1 MRLGNKSGILASSAV
16 LFSVLLTSVGVA
28 QSPTHKSTA
37 ALPTVTTTKS
47 ATDGAVKLTLADRE
61 SKETDSTSQ
70 VSSSAKQPISS
81 SVSLNPSIDAWI
93 AVSGAL
99 ISAIMGAMLQSVFG
113 PLMQHRLEQRRKR
126 NEQEEAAKRA
136 AERDQVA
143 LAEREQTFK
152 DGVQAYRRKLLA
164 EIQNLKILDM
174 PSSLQLEDIYVQ
186 LRVREEEPLRYAKEE
201 EMAPLASGEPTQLL
215 RHSQIHLAERAEISL
230 SPEDALAS
238 FPRMVVLGD
247 PGAGKTTMLRYLALQ
262 MDQDATDK
270 LPYLPVY
277 LELGR
282 FVESGMD
289 DLLNFA
295 ASDWDRRYG
304 FPDALPYI
312 EQQLHEG
319 KSALLLDG
327 LDEVLVGATPDEA
340 QRAYKLVADEIN
352 RLDTRFSKAPIAVTC
367 RRAGWRGGLKGFQTL
382 EVLDFSWEQIQ
393 QLVNNWFKS
402 NPVKAK
408 GLRQALALNLR
419 MQTLAANPLI
429 LSLIAIVY
437 EEQLELPERRAELY
451 NRCGEVLLREWDAH
465 RGIKRFSQFTAD
477 RKRDLLKEVAW
488 HFHIDGRRYF
498 PEAELLH
505 LVASFLPTID
515 IPASES
521 KAILEEIAAQYG
533 LLKVQAHGWYGFLHL
548 TFQEYLAALAANEK
562 GAAGL
567 QEVVAHRSDSWWEEV
582 ILLLAGRIHDATPLL
597 LGLLGHSLGHSL
609 AHSIDQPLPLGE
621 LAAKDDLFH
630 SDLLLAARCLEGT
643 PIIRMRGLRDR
654 LLTEVK
660 NLLQSSFYKLD
671 WERTSRVLVEI
682 GGSGTRDELLAMLAD
697 NNIERWKRWRIGSA
711 FEELGDQSVAARL
724 LELLERVEL
733 DVLVRGCIV
742 SALAELKAT
751 FAVPKLLDTL
761 KADEDCGIQEK
772 IAEVLGSLGDKSVVP
787 ELMEMLNDQR
797 RDECVRSSIALS
809 LGRLGDK
816 SVAPVLLQMLLNKTT
831 APRMKLAIAQALT
844 DLGDKSLTGD
854 LLKQLQDETIDWQIR
869 WLLTEILESLQ
880 KTAITPLKEL
890 LKSPNLNQAV
900 RVGIAA
906 TLGTW
911 RVRDDIPAI
920 LRQAIEDQAV
930 PPNWCLGD
938 YVEIGYVWQR
948 ITRTLKSLGDDS
960 VVPVLVE
967 AFEQRGADHN
977 RHKLSSNWFDEIKG
991 IVAAASEYKPEA
1003 IARQVL
1009 AMLREQEWQSFQENL
1024 LESLPQLTT
1033 KSLVPELLETLAER
1047 EMYNVSDKRWMGIIQ
1062 AIAQVADDCKTV
1074 KALLQM
1080 MPAKPS
1086 SDEEKHLTQVIYAA
1100 LYSVSGRAGVRVS
1113 RDGKIESLV
1122 ADSQTTDVILNSASR
1137 LLLSTVPPMSSV
1149 T

>member
-1 MRLGNKSGILASSAV
+1 MKLGNKRGVVASSAI
-16 LFSVLLTSVGVA
+16 LFSVLLSGVGLA
-28 QSPTHKSTA
+28 QSPA
-37 ALPTVTTTKS
+37 
-47 ATDGAVKLTLADRE
+47 RE
-61 SKETDSTSQ
+61 STQHVPTSAARSRSAVGGVAKLASAVRDPKEIASASQ
-70 VSSSAKQPISS
+70 VSSLAKQPIGKA
-81 SVSLNPSIDAWI
+81 SVSLTPSIDAWI

-99 ISAIMGAMLQSVFG
+99 ISAIIGAMLQSVFG
-113 PLMQHRLEQRRKR
+113 PLVQHQLEQRRKR
-126 NEQEEAAKRA
+126 NEQEEAAKLA
-136 AERDQVA
+136 AERDKAA
-143 LAEREQTFK
+143 LAEQEQTFK
-152 DGVQAYRRKLLA
+152 DGVQAYRHKLLA

-174 PSSLQLEDIYVQ
+174 PTSLQLEDIYVQ

-201 EMAPLASGEPTQLL
+201 EMAPLASGEPTELL
-215 RHSQIHLAERAEISL
+215 RRSQINLAERAEISL

-262 MDQDATDK
+262 MDLDAAAQ
-270 LPYLPVY
+270 LSYLPVY
-277 LELGR
+277 VELGR

-295 ASDWDRRYG
+295 AADWDRRYG
-304 FPDALPYI
+304 FPNALPYI

-340 QRAYKLVADEIN
+340 QKAYKLVADEIN

-367 RRAGWRGGLKGFQTL
+367 RKAGWRGGLKGFQTL

-402 NPVKAK
+402 NPAKAK

-451 NRCGEVLLREWDAH
+451 NRCVEVLLREWDSH

-498 PEAELLH
+498 AEAELLH
-505 LVASFLPTID
+505 LVAGFLPTID
-515 IPASES
+515 IPPSES

-562 GAAGL
+562 GATGL

-582 ILLLAGRIHDATPLL
+582 ILLLAGRMHDATPLL
-597 LGLLGHSLGHSL
+597 LGLLGHS
-609 AHSIDQPLPLGE
+609 IDQPLPLG

-654 LLTEVK
+654 LLAEVK
-660 NLLQSSFYKLD
+660 NLLQTSLYKLD
-671 WERTSRVLVEI
+671 WERTARVLVEI
-682 GGSGTRDELLAMLAD
+682 GGRATKDELVAMLAD

-711 FEELGDQSVAARL
+711 FEELGDQSIAVRL
-724 LELLERVEL
+724 LELLETEAEL
-733 DVLVRGCIV
+733 DPLVRECIV

-751 FAVPKLLDTL
+751 FAVPKLLDIL
-761 KADEDCGIQEK
+761 KSDQDYGIQEK
-772 IAEVLGSLGDKSVVP
+772 IAEVLGSLSDKSVVP
-787 ELMEMLNDQR
+787 ELMDMLNDQK

-816 SVAPVLLQMLLNKTT
+816 SVAPVLLQMLLDKTT

-844 DLGDKSLTGD
+844 DLGDKSLASN

-869 WLLTEILESLQ
+869 WLLTEILESLE
-880 KTAITPLKEL
+880 KSAIAPLREM
-890 LKSPNLNQAV
+890 LKSPNINQAV

-911 RVRDDIPAI
+911 KVRDDIPDI
-920 LRQAIEDQAV
+920 LRQAIESQVV
-930 PPNWCLGD
+930 PPNWCLGN
-938 YVEIGYVWQR
+938 YAEIGYVWQR

-960 VVPVLVE
+960 VVPVLVK
-967 AFEQRGADHN
+967 AFEQRGSEQN
-977 RHKLSSNWFDEIKG
+977 RYVSSSNWFDEVKG
-991 IVAAASEYKPEA
+991 VIVAASEYKPEA

-1009 AMLREQEWQSFQENL
+1009 AMLREQEWQPFQDDFL
-1024 LESLPQLTT
+1024 DSLSQLTT
-1033 KSLVPELLETLAER
+1033 KSLVPELLGILAER
-1047 EMYNVSDKRWMGIIQ
+1047 KMYNVSHKRWMGIIQ
-1062 AIAQVADDCKTV
+1062 AIAQVADDRKTV

-1086 SDEEKHLTQVIYAA
+1086 SDEEKHLAQVIYAA
-1100 LYSVSGRAGVRVS
+1100 LYSVSRRAGVRVS

-1122 ADSQTTDVILNSASR
+1122 ADSQTVNVILNSAPT
-1137 LLLSTVPPMSSV
+1137 LLLSSTVAPKSV
-1149 T
+1149 K

>member
-1 MRLGNKSGILASSAV
+1 
-16 LFSVLLTSVGVA
+16 
-28 QSPTHKSTA
+28 
-37 ALPTVTTTKS
+37 
-47 ATDGAVKLTLADRE
+47 
-61 SKETDSTSQ
+61 
-70 VSSSAKQPISS
+70 
-81 SVSLNPSIDAWI
+81 
-93 AVSGAL
+93 
-99 ISAIMGAMLQSVFG
+99 
-113 PLMQHRLEQRRKR
+113 MQHQLEQKRKR
-126 NEQEEAAKRA
+126 NEQKEAAKQA
-136 AERDQVA
+136 AERDQAA
-143 LAEREQTFK
+143 LAERAQLFK
-152 DGVQAYRRKLLA
+152 DGVQAYRHKLLA

-201 EMAPLASGEPTQLL
+201 EMAPLALGEPTELL
-215 RHSQIHLAERAEISL
+215 RRSQLNLAERTEISL

-262 MDQDATDK
+262 MDQNATAQ

-295 ASDWDRRYG
+295 AADWDRRYG
-304 FPDALPYI
+304 FPNALPYI

-319 KSALLLDG
+319 KAALLLDG

-340 QRAYKLVADEIN
+340 QQAYKLIADEIN
-352 RLDTRFSKAPIAVTC
+352 RLDTRFSKAPIALTC
-367 RRAGWRGGLKGFQTL
+367 RKAGWRGGLKGFQTL

-393 QLVNNWFKS
+393 QLVDNWFKS
-402 NPVKAK
+402 NPAKAK
-408 GLRQALALNLR
+408 GLRQALTLNLR

-429 LSLIAIVY
+429 LSLIVIVY

-451 NRCGEVLLREWDAH
+451 NRCSEVLLREWDSH

-505 LVASFLPTID
+505 LVAGFLPTID
-515 IPASES
+515 ISPSES

-582 ILLLAGRIHDATPLL
+582 ILLLAGRMHDATPLL
-597 LGLLGHSLGHSL
+597 LGLLGHS
-609 AHSIDQPLPLGE
+609 IDQPLPLG

-643 PIIRMRGLRDR
+643 PIVRMRGLRDR
-654 LLTEVK
+654 LLAEVK
-660 NLLQSSFYKLD
+660 NLLQTSLYKLD
-671 WERTSRVLVEI
+671 WERTARVLVEI
-682 GGSGTRDELLAMLAD
+682 GGKGTRDELLAMLAD
-697 NNIERWKRWRIGSA
+697 NDIERWKRWRIGSA
-711 FEELGDQSVAARL
+711 FKELGDQSIAARL
-724 LELLERVEL
+724 LELLETEAEL
-733 DVLVRGCIV
+733 DPLVRGCIV

-751 FAVPKLLDTL
+751 FVVPNLLHIL
-761 KADEDCGIQEK
+761 KVDEDYGIQEK

-787 ELMEMLNDQR
+787 ELMDMLNDQKR
-797 RDECVRSSIALS
+797 NECVRSSIALS
-809 LGRLGDK
+809 LGRLGDRA
-816 SVAPVLLQMLLNKTT
+816 VAPVLLQMLLETTT
-831 APRMKLAIAQALT
+831 APRMKLVIAQALT
-844 DLGDKSLTGD
+844 DLGDRSLVSD

-880 KTAITPLKEL
+880 KSAIVPLREM
-890 LKSPNLNQAV
+890 LKNSNISQAV

-911 RVRDDIPAI
+911 RVRDEIPDI
-920 LRQAIEDQAV
+920 LRQAIESRVV
-930 PPNWCLGD
+930 PPNWCLGN

-960 VVPVLVE
+960 VVPVIVK
-967 AFEQRGADHN
+967 AFEQRGAEQN
-977 RHKLSSNWFDEIKG
+977 RSASLSNWFEDVKG
-991 IVAAASEYKPEA
+991 IIAAASEYKPEA
-1003 IARQVL
+1003 ITRQIL
-1009 AMLREQEWQSFQENL
+1009 AMLREQEWQPLQDDFID
-1024 LESLPQLTT
+1024 SLPQLTT
-1033 KSLVPELLETLAER
+1033 KSLVPELLKILAER
-1047 EMYNVSDKRWMGIIQ
+1047 RMYNVSHKRWMGIIQ
-1062 AIAQVADDCKTV
+1062 AIAQVADDRKTV

-1086 SDEEKHLTQVIYAA
+1086 SDEEKHLAQVIYAA
-1100 LYSVSGRAGVRVS
+1100 LYSVSRRAGVRVS

-1122 ADSQTTDVILNSASR
+1122 TDSQTANVTLNSAPTP
-1137 LLLSTVPPMSSV
+1137 LLSSTVPPRAWV
-1149 T
+1149 K

>member
-1 MRLGNKSGILASSAV
+1 MKLGNKRGILASSAV
-16 LFSVLLTSVGVA
+16 LFSVLLTGVGVA
-28 QSPTHKSTA
+28 QSP
-37 ALPTVTTTKS
+37 
-47 ATDGAVKLTLADRE
+47 DRE
-61 SKETDSTSQ
+61 SAAKHLSTPTARSRSATGGVAKLMWTGREPKEIASASQ
-70 VSSSAKQPISS
+70 VSSPAKPPIGRA
-81 SVSLNPSIDAWI
+81 SVSLTPSIDAWI

-99 ISAIMGAMLQSVFG
+99 ISAIIGAMLQSVVG
-113 PLMQHRLEQRRKR
+113 PLVQHQLEQRRKR
-126 NEQEEAAKRA
+126 NEQEEADKQA
-136 AERDQVA
+136 AERDKAA

-201 EMAPLASGEPTQLL
+201 EMAPLASGEPTELL

-230 SPEDALAS
+230 SPEDALAN

-262 MDQDATDK
+262 MDQDAAAQ

-277 LELGR
+277 VELGR

-295 ASDWDRRYG
+295 AADWDRRYG
-304 FPDALPYI
+304 FPNALPYI

-340 QRAYKLVADEIN
+340 QKAYKLVADEIN

-367 RRAGWRGGLKGFQTL
+367 RQAGWRGGLKGFQIL
-382 EVLDFSWEQIQ
+382 EVLDFNWEQIQ

-402 NPVKAK
+402 NPAKAK

-451 NRCGEVLLREWDAH
+451 NRCGEVLLREWDSH

-505 LVASFLPTID
+505 LVAGFLPTID
-515 IPASES
+515 IPSSES

-562 GAAGL
+562 GATGL

-597 LGLLGHSLGHSL
+597 LGLLGHSM
-609 AHSIDQPLPLGE
+609 DQPLPLGE

-643 PIIRMRGLRDR
+643 PIIRMPGLRDR
-654 LLTEVK
+654 ILTEVK
-660 NLLQSSFYKLD
+660 NLLESSFYKLD
-671 WERTSRVLVEI
+671 WERAARVLVEI
-682 GGSGTRDELLAMLAD
+682 GGRSTRDDLLAMLAD

-711 FEELGDQSVAARL
+711 FEELGDQSIAARL
-724 LELLERVEL
+724 LELLERAEL
-733 DVLVRGCIV
+733 DLLVRGCIV
-742 SALAELKAT
+742 SALGELKAT
-751 FAVPKLLDTL
+751 FAVPRLLDIL
-761 KADEDCGIQEK
+761 KADEDHGIQEK
-772 IAEVLGSLGDKSVVP
+772 IAEVLGSLSDKSVVP
-787 ELMEMLNDQR
+787 ELMDMLNDR
-797 RDECVRSSIALS
+797 KRDEGVRSSIALS

-831 APRMKLAIAQALT
+831 PPRMKPAIAQALT
-844 DLGDKSLTGD
+844 DLGDKSLASE

-880 KTAITPLKEL
+880 KIAIAPLREM
-890 LKSPNLNQAV
+890 LKSPNLDQAV

-911 RVRDDIPAI
+911 RVRDDIPDI
-920 LRQAIEDQAV
+920 LRQAIERQVV
-930 PPNWCLGD
+930 PPNWCLGN

-960 VVPVLVE
+960 VVPVLVT
-967 AFEQRGADHN
+967 AFEQRGSEQNEYA
-977 RHKLSSNWFDEIKG
+977 SSGNWFDEVKG
-991 IVAAASEYKPEA
+991 IIAAASEYKPEA
-1003 IARQVL
+1003 IAHQVL
-1009 AMLREQEWQSFQENL
+1009 AMSREQEWQPFQDHL

-1033 KSLVPELLETLAER
+1033 KSLVPDLLGILAER
-1047 EMYNVSDKRWMGIIQ
+1047 KMYNVSHKRWMGIIQ
-1062 AIAQVADDCKTV
+1062 AIAQVADESKTV

-1086 SDEEKHLTQVIYAA
+1086 SDEEKHLAQVIYAA
-1100 LYSVSGRAGVRVS
+1100 LYSVSRRAGVRVS

-1122 ADSQTTDVILNSASR
+1122 ADSQTANVSLNSAPT
-1137 LLLSTVPPMSSV
+1137 LLFIK
-1149 T
+1149 